1 MAGITNGTGVF
12 GMSDW
17 LLNGK
22 TTDTD
27 DSVTNGYDTF
37 CAFMKAQSGDYV
49 LACSPATAAP
59 SAAALAANAVS
70 YVIDVTLQTGDGE
83 VHSWYNGPVLIAIAD
98 NDDTG
103 AATISPAAGE
113 RNMTNGHLAVT
124 VTMSKAAWT
133 AGKKATLTVSDPAT
147 AGTGFNGWVAADA
160 TFVATV
166 AE

>member
-27 DSVTNGYDTF
+27 DSVTNGYATF

-49 LACSPATAAP
+49 LACTPATAAP
-59 SAAALAANAVS
+59 SAAALAADAVS
-70 YVIDVTLQTGDGE
+70 YVIDVTLQTADGE
-83 VHSWYNGPVLIAIAD
+83 VHSWYNGPVKIAIAD
-98 NDDTG
+98 DDTPN
-103 AATISPAAGE
+103 ATISPTAGAQY
-113 RNMTNGHLAVT
+113 MTNGHLAVT
-124 VTMSKAAWT
+124 VTMPKGTWT
-133 AGKKATLTVSDPAT
+133 AGKKATLTVSDPDTT
-147 AGTGFNGWVAADA
+147 AFGGWTASDA

>member
-49 LACSPATAAP
+49 IACTPATAAP
-59 SAAALAANAVS
+59 SAAALADAAIS
-70 YVIDVTLQTGDGE
+70 YVVDVTLQTGDGE
-83 VHSWYNGPVLIAIAD
+83 VHSWYNGPVLLAIAD
-98 NDDTG
+98 DDTPN
-103 AATISPAAGE
+103 ATISPAAGE

-124 VTMSKAAWT
+124 VTLPKGTWT

-147 AGTGFNGWVAADA
+147 AGTGFSGWAASNA

-166 AE
+166 AA